1 MADARCHRRRRCARS
16 APPGEARAGSIE
28 LRTARL
34 EGARFRAGGRLGSA
48 LGGRAGTGSHVLW
61 RRQASSGVSDVGLM
75 GAERSSRATRSRF
88 RASSSCLPMRL
99 QSTPSTRRATRP
111 SITLRVRALNR
122 SVPVSPTQLRRPRNP
137 YLITSKSSKGSSP
150 VVRPFCSS
158 PSASHEARP
167 HLGADPTVTS
177 RHTHCSILHLVVRAS
192 LQTYDTQAT
201 SLLSSILVSVLE
213 KGLSACR
220 PESPSPNA
228 LIRD

>member
-1 MADARCHRRRRCARS
+1 MPPPPPMRPLRASRRSPCWFDRAPHGPPRRGTVPGRRAARLCTWRPSRYGIACLV
-16 APPGEARAGSIE
+16 APPGVEWRQ
-28 LRTARL
+28 RC
-34 EGARFRAGGRLGSA
+34 GA
-48 LGGRAGTGSHVLW
+48 
-61 RRQASSGVSDVGLM
+61 D